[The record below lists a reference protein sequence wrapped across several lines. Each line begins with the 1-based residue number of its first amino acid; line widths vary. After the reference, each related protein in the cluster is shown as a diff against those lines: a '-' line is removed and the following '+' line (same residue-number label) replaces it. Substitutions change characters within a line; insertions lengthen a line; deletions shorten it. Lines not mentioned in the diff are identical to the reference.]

1 MLEGR
6 VAVVSGAG
14 PNIGREIANTL
25 AANGASVVCLD
36 IRREAAE
43 ATAREVV
50 DRGYEAIAVD
60 GDITKPED
68 MENLVSQ
75 ALAAYGHI
83 DILVNN
89 AAITSS
95 PGLLDEDLATFR
107 KIVDVILAGTFNC
120 TQPRRPADGGA
131 GHGRRH
137 RQRRL
142 HVRPPRQER
151 RDRVPVGEGRHPQ
164 LHARMRDGAR
174 PAQHPRQL
182 AHADADRH
190 AGGRQ
195 ARAPGRRSAPER
207 AARTLGQA
215 PRSGAGRALPRLR
228 QRGLHHRR
236 RPAGWTAA
244 TWRCGSRGR
253 EPSPWPSPTGR
264 RDKANSP
271 PEGEGVRQ
279 GAHDGRPYENRRDAG
294 RRAA

>member
-1 MLEGR
+1 MLEGK
-6 VAVVSGAG
+6 VAIVSGAG
-14 PNIGREIANTL
+14 PNIGREIAGTL
-25 AANGASVVCLD
+25 ASNGASIVCLD

-120 TQPRRPADGGA
+120 TQHVARQMVAQ

-142 HVRPPRQER
+142 HVRPPREVR
-151 RDRVPVGEGRHPQ
+151 RDRLPVGQGGHPQ
-164 LHARMRDGAR
+164 LHPRLRDGAGAAR
-174 PAQHPRQL
+174 HPRQL
-182 AHADADRH
+182 ADADADRH
-190 AGGRQ
+190 ARRRQ
-195 ARAPGRRSAPER
+195 TCAPGRRGPAER
-207 AARTLGQA
+207 AARTVGQA
-215 PRSGAGRALPRLR
+215 PRPGAGRALPRLR

-236 RPAGWTAA
+236 
-244 TWRCGSRGR
+244 
-253 EPSPWPSPTGR
+253 
-264 RDKANSP
+264 
-271 PEGEGVRQ
+271 
-279 GAHDGRPYENRRDAG
+279 
-294 RRAA
+294 